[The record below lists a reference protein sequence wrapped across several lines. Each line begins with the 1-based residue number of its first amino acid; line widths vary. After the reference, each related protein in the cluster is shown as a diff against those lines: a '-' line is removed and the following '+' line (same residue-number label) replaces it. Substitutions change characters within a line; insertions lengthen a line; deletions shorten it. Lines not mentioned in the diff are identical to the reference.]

1 MAGFLDGLRQQKSS
15 PKTELMSF
23 IDAHVQANSLDPSV
37 QDVVLGTRMTRE
49 GFLDSSV
56 DKSTIAAAQSS
67 FSSFSQML
75 RQAAANLSA
84 QGIKLQPCQESAA
97 AIASI
102 IGRDPV
108 KTFKSRLR
116 TRAVNG
122 MDDDGNSTRV
132 VSDGSIFRMAPDA
145 QFSRAKLAARGSNE
159 FVTANEAYDSRD
171 NKTSLMNTIEY
182 NLNASYNNEFSE
194 VLFPTIVC
202 SNDVAGITCT
212 VRLLMVYDAITRNIS
227 GAVTNYNKKNV
238 LRAYA
243 DYTILQND
251 VTRLIPVVRPQ
262 NASYFVNPA
271 RFGSFQVPGSNGQ
284 LVTTAPLLV
293 GTEFDLMGISTPT
306 YMVSAGQ
313 TYDMTDSIAPAIKLE
328 TLFISVTGP
337 TQVNGQYPFDAL
349 SVPTSN
355 LPYSEFTYPTQ
366 DNYQQMVLNF
376 NTTSVVLTPQTVQ
389 ANGTDLAVLEPMVS
403 GGYSVRLQ
411 ISASGT
417 VNTERG
423 DTRLISAMVSVS
435 QVFDSTGTSLDLTTG
450 NGLTIANL
458 FANTKVEGFWLDA
471 YLTNSNRRERGQLI
485 DTTWQTQIWNIPLR
499 SPITSISPVS
509 SDGTEDSQHLKAL
522 VDITNIRSDNQAM
535 TSLIDSYNHLKSYKA
550 LLDPSDEGPDVLG
563 IGRYL
568 IRPTLIED
576 TIDMLA
582 IVDSLKS
589 QDRAT
594 DINAALITKLRQYWY
609 QAYQDSEYKPA
620 ADNSL
625 GANSPLPT
633 AILATDLII
642 SQWLKIEGDNQTL
655 GNNFA
660 TKVITTVDNRMHGW
674 IYMVAGNFAGD
685 LNSGP
690 NPLHFGSR
698 GWKAEV
704 VSTLPISR
712 NNTINKEITV
722 QPSWLHFM
730 NCPLMVRIQVINL
743 DKVQNKMAVDF
754 HTV

>member
-1 MAGFLDGLRQQKSS
+1 MAGFLDGFRQQKSS
-15 PKTELMSF
+15 PKTELMDM
-23 IDAHVQANSLDPSV
+23 IDSHVNANAIDPQV

-49 GFLDSSV
+49 GYLDSSV
-56 DKSTIAAAQSS
+56 DKSTILAAQTS
-67 FSSFSQML
+67 FITFSQML
-75 RQAAANLSA
+75 RQAAANLSSS
-84 QGIKLQPCQESAA
+84 GLKLNHCQESAA
-97 AIASI
+97 SMASI

-116 TRAVNG
+116 TRAVSG
-122 MDDDGNSTRV
+122 MDDDGNRTRV
-132 VSDGSIFRMAPDA
+132 VSDGDLFRMAPDG
-145 QFSRAKLAARGSNE
+145 QFTRAKMAARGPKE
-159 FVTANEAYDSRD
+159 FVTAHEAYDSRD

-182 NLNASYNNEFSE
+182 NLNASYQNEFSE

-251 VTRLIPVVRPQ
+251 VTRLIPVVRAQ
-262 NASYFVNPA
+262 NAANFVNPN
-271 RFGSFQVPGSNGQ
+271 RFGSFEVKGANGQ
-284 LVTTAPLLV
+284 MVTTAPLLV
-293 GTEFDLMGISTPT
+293 GAEFDLMGMCTPT
-306 YMVSAGQ
+306 YMVNAGQ
-313 TYDMTDSIAPAIKLE
+313 VYDMTDSIAPAIKLE
-328 TLFISVTGP
+328 YLFVSVTGP
-337 TQVNGQYPFDAL
+337 TQVNGAYPFDAL
-349 SVPTSN
+349 QFDTAN

-376 NTTSVVLTPQTVQ
+376 NTTSIVLTPQSVQ
-389 ANGTDLAVLEPMVS
+389 SNGTALSVLAPMVS

-411 ISASGT
+411 ASASAT

-423 DTRLISAMVSVS
+423 DTRMMSAMISVA
-435 QVFDSTGTSLDLTTG
+435 QVFDSNGNALDITTG

-458 FANTKVEGFWLDA
+458 FANTKVEGFWLDT

-535 TSLIDSYNHLKSYKA
+535 TSLIDGYHALKSYKS

-576 TIDMLA
+576 TIDMLT

-589 QDRAT
+589 QERAC
-594 DINAALITKLRQYWY
+594 DINAALINKLRQYWY

-620 ADNSL
+620 ADNYL

-642 SQWLKIEGDNQTL
+642 SQWLKIEGDNQAL

-660 TKVITTVDNRMHGW
+660 TKVITTVDKRMHGY

-690 NPLHFGSR
+690 NPLHYGSR

-743 DKVQNKMAVDF
+743 DKVQNKMTVDF